1 MKCHYKF
8 HIHTSL
14 HSSIFILKP
23 TVTGDYVDIY
33 ESLHSSIFILKLQ
46 NRHSIFPYHTSLH
59 SSIFI
64 LKLVA
69 FLTPAGLK
77 SFTF

>member
-33 ESLHSSIFILKLQ
+33 ESLHSSIFILKRNMDNITEAINKL
-46 NRHSIFPYHTSLH
+46 Y
-59 SSIFI
+59 I
-64 LKLVA
+64 LVYLY
-69 FLTPAGLK
+69 
-77 SFTF
+77 